1 MDRATQEF
9 NRKVDQLIA
18 ETKARVKTMVTF
30 YDIITAKLRL
40 KVEEAQRENQALHAL
55 QAERE
60 DHINALVMK
69 QRQLLNRKIDE
80 TLDAGWKAW
89 SAQAAE
95 LQVLRADAE
104 NRQKEGKGF
113 LKMDK
118 NNIALVREDLEEDF
132 RALADGHTKAITAL
146 LEEFNDDQMVL
157 RLEAEKALD
166 VTPAAK
172 HTVPQEQDVGTSLP
186 APHHTPQD
194 EGSSAAPTPD
204 INTDNTEG
212 ILHILTDE

>member
-1 MDRATQEF
+1 M
-9 NRKVDQLIA
+9 
-18 ETKARVKTMVTF
+18 
-30 YDIITAKLRL
+30 
-40 KVEEAQRENQALHAL
+40 
-55 QAERE
+55 
-60 DHINALVMK
+60 VMK
-69 QRQLLNRKIDE
+69 QRQLLNRKINE

-132 RALADGHTKAITAL
+132 CALADGHTSAIIAL

-157 RLEAEKALD
+157 RLDAEKALEI
-166 VTPAAK
+166 TTAAE
-172 HTVPQEQDVGTSLP
+172 HTVPLKRDAGPSLP

-204 INTDNTEG
+204 INTENAEG
-212 ILHILTDE
+212 ILHILTEDWILENFFFYFLDCIL